1 LVISLISDKAIEVV
15 HVDETATVCVGARLP
30 DPPTGRTTAPTSV
43 GLSKVRP
50 LLNTRNNQN
59 GSIDV

>member
-15 HVDETATVCVGARLP
+15 HVDETAAVYLDAGLP
-30 DPPTGRTTAPTSV
+30 DPPTGRTAAPTSV